1 MKTDLQTLQD
11 ALRIS
16 FDAYEESRLEADE
29 VNNMYHNRQYTQEQL
44 AILNAR
50 GQPAETFNIIKMF
63 GRLILGYYSTVVNT
77 VKVSPRQYNDILTAS
92 LLNDVLDFTMMA
104 NNMETEGDK
113 VKLDGLL
120 AGLMCVYIDV
130 EDTKEKDQFGRV
142 VRKINISH
150 VPQAEICIDPLSRLE
165 DYSDARYL
173 HRWKWVAEEQLKKM
187 FKNKKKEIEA
197 LEAYQNHI
205 QMDDAEFERSFNGQF
220 QGIYKRYNNYL
231 LVHSIIQDE
240 DDRRW
245 SVYWCADT
253 ELSREEITFK
263 EVKFPYRVHKIH
275 TSDRT
280 EYYGIFREV
289 VESQKAINQ
298 ALLKIQLMVNTQKA
312 FIEKGGVE
320 NIADFTNQFNRVN
333 AVIEVKSLKKIKIE
347 NLTREVLDQYTV
359 IDKALD
365 RIQRVLGVNDSFL
378 GMAFASDSGRKVKLQ
393 QNATTLSLRYVS
405 VRMEQFY
412 RLLGWDIVNLAKQYY
427 TAYQVLN
434 IADETVGQRW
444 IELNKPMTMW
454 TGKFDANQ
462 QPIMDLVWEEVL
474 DPANGEPM
482 IDKETGNVI
491 IAPVP
496 DAATEIAFT
505 AVDLIID
512 STIYNDE
519 DEKNQLMMETFL
531 QGNMGQMLSQANP
544 AGYFQ
549 ASALAVKSMKTKHSI
564 DISDILMQTAQM
576 IAQGAVPAPQPASAK
591 EQKKSSALKLP
602 QNTNEGA

>member
-1 MKTDLQTLQD
+1 MKTDIQTLQD
-11 ALRIS
+11 TLRIS

-29 VNNMYHNRQYTQEQL
+29 VNNLYHNRQYTQEQL
-44 AILNAR
+44 ATLAMR
-50 GQPAETFNIIKMF
+50 GQPAETFNVIKMF

-77 VKVSPRQYNDILTAS
+77 VKVSPRQYNDIYTAS

-173 HRWKWVAEEQLKKM
+173 HRWKWVAEEQMKKL

-205 QMDDAEFERSFNGQF
+205 HMDDAEFERSFNGQF

-245 SVYWCADT
+245 SIYWCADT

-320 NIADFTNQFNRVN
+320 DVAVFTNQFNRVN

-359 IDKALD
+359 IDKSLD

-462 QPIMDLVWEEVL
+462 QPVMDLVWEEVL
-474 DPANGEPM
+474 DPADGKPM
-482 IDKETGNVI
+482 IDKETGHAI

-496 DAATEIAFT
+496 DAETEIAFT

-549 ASALAVKSMKTKHSI
+549 ASALAVKSMKTKHSV
-564 DISDILMQTAQM
+564 DISEILMQTAQM
-576 IAQGAVPAPQPASAK
+576 ISQGAVPPPQPASAK